1 MGAVFILVICGLLFG
16 VLIIPKQ
23 RQLKRHTALVD
34 SLAVGDEVMTGT
46 GIYGTITRL
55 EPDFAYVEI
64 APTVVVKLA
73 RRAVASKVTAA
84 APGPSPMVN
93 PADDDR
99 QSVDHDADGPE
110 G

>member
-23 RQLKRHTALVD
+23 RELKRHNALVN
-34 SLAVGDEVMTGT
+34 SLSVGDEVMTGT

-55 EPDFAYVEI
+55 ESDFVYLEI
-64 APTVVVKLA
+64 APTVVIKLA
-73 RRAVASKVTAA
+73 RRAVASKVV
-84 APGPSPMVN
+84 APS
-93 PADDDR
+93 ADVDHER
-99 QSVDHDADGPE
+99 PSVDHDVDGPE

>member
-1 MGAVFILVICGLLFG
+1 MGAVIIILICGGLFG

-23 RQLKRHTALVD
+23 RELKRHTQLVA

-55 EPDFAYVEI
+55 EPDFAYLEI
-64 APTVVVKLA
+64 APTVVIKLA
-73 RRAVASKVTAA
+73 RRAVASKVE
-84 APGPSPMVN
+84 PSTHALV
-93 PADDDR
+93 DEDR
-99 QSVDHDADGPE
+99 PPVDQDVDGSE